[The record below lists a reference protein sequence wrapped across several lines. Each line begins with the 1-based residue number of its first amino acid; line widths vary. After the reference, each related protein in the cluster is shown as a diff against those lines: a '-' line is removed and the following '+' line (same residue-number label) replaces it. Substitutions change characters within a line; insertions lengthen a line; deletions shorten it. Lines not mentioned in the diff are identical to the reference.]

1 MATSNERRHSL
12 GTPVRIIEKKLVPA
26 TVFHELENKDFFLK
40 GNSLDQIKK
49 WKKAASDLPKEEQ
62 SNHSTLGKA
71 DDLRGEG
78 IPETGDNIRDR
89 LVANRGLR
97 DPLSIPETYIVN
109 NPADEDGQEDNAVL
123 DEATR
128 KHSFIQNQSSYVPSH
143 TSGKPELPKSHES
156 HSTNYK
162 PVVRKIYQAKANHLL
177 KCLEG
182 HGTLI
187 TWNDY
192 GRISVAGNLLDITWD
207 QIIPILFN
215 KRAAKRSSLPV
226 HNKGIS
232 KVLEVIC
239 HLKCEDIIAH
249 NTQLC
254 QNQKFSWFYLNY

>member
-12 GTPVRIIEKKLVPA
+12 GTPARIIEKKLVPA

-49 WKKAASDLPKEEQ
+49 WKKAALDEKDSTKEEH

-71 DDLRGEG
+71 DHLRGEG

-89 LVANRGLR
+89 LVANTGLR
-97 DPLSIPETYIVN
+97 NPLRIPETYIVN

-128 KHSFIQNQSSYVPSH
+128 KHSFIQNQSSYIPSH
-143 TSGKPELPKSHES
+143 ASGKPEVPKSHDS
-156 HSTNYK
+156 HSTQYK
-162 PVVRKIYQAKANHLL
+162 PHVRKIYQAKANHLL

-192 GRISVAGNLLDITWD
+192 GRISVAGNVLDITWD
-207 QIIPILFN
+207 QIIPALFN
-215 KRAAKRSSLPV
+215 KRSSSEPV
-226 HNKGIS
+226 PNKDIN

-239 HLKCEDIIAH
+239 HLKCEDIIT
-249 NTQLC
+249 NPQLC
-254 QNQKFSWFYLNY
+254 QSQKFSWFYLNY